1 MRLRALVVFATAL
14 AVTGFACEKAPTVDV
29 AAEEQAIRD
38 AVTRF
43 NENLVAK
50 NDSALAAAYA
60 ADAVLLPPNEAPVTG
75 PSAIG
80 QYWAQ
85 MWPMNASLVITP
97 TSVKVAQ
104 SGDLATESG
113 TWTLSATAPTGPI
126 SDNGKYLVAWTKVSG
141 EWKIAHDM
149 WSSNNPAPGTAPAD
163 STAAK

>member
-29 AAEEQAIRD
+29 AAEEQAIRG

-50 NDSALAAAYA
+50 NDSLIAAAYA

-75 PSAIG
+75 TSAIRS
-80 QYWAQ
+80 YWAQ

-97 TSVKVAQ
+97 ATVRISQA
-104 SGDLATESG
+104 GDMATETG
-113 TWTLSATAPTGPI
+113 TWTFSSTSPAMT
-126 SDNGKYLVAWTKVSG
+126 DNGKYLVTWTKMNG
-141 EWKIAHDM
+141 EWKITHDM
-149 WSSNNPAPGTAPAD
+149 WSSNNPPPGAAPAE